1 MGISFGHGQKADHA
15 VAGGK
20 GSPRGTSR
28 FSLVLSC
35 RLAEKVPDCDLPAW
49 AGSYLTVKLLAG

>member
-1 MGISFGHGQKADHA
+1 M
-15 VAGGK
+15 AGGK

-35 RLAEKVPDCDLPAW
+35 RLAEAVPDCDLPAG
-49 AGSYLTVKLLAG
+49 ARSYLTVKLLAG